1 MIDPSLLM
9 GPKHY
14 DVAALPRP
22 SGRATGK
29 ARGGGGDQ
37 RIQIS
42 ILLAR
47 HEIVFSLETMNAPAR
62 LILIDADVSSC
73 QALRT

>member
-1 MIDPSLLM
+1 MIDPSPAM
-9 GPKHY
+9 DPKHY
-14 DVAALPRP
+14 DVAVLPRR

-29 ARGGGGDQ
+29 ARSGGGDQ
-37 RIQIS
+37 PIQIS

-47 HEIVFSLETMNAPAR
+47 HEIFFSLETMNAATR
-62 LILIDADVSSC
+62 SILIDADVSSC